1 MSTDLSEITRDALS
15 LPDDERARL
24 AQLLWDSLTEAGR
37 GPGADDLAVAVEESG
52 RRDDELTSGEVQPQ
66 SHDDAIRAAREAI
79 R

>member
-1 MSTDLSEITRDALS
+1 MSTDLSEITREALS

-37 GPGADDLAVAVEESG
+37 GPNADDLAATVGEAR
-52 RRDDELTSGEVQPQ
+52 RRDDELTSGSAEMQ
-66 SHDDAIRAAREAI
+66 SHEDAIRAAREAI